1 MGEVGREIGG
11 VESWMILMYLSA
23 FLWSICKYL
32 RKQHESASFII
43 LSKMNGCFFFWL
55 PVVYCTAH
63 AGPYVTSVPVT
74 GSYTPNQTGLLV
86 TSYQALSEGSKLLPV
101 GCSGVYFLLKNC

>member
-11 VESWMILMYLSA
+11 VESWMIPLYFSA

-43 LSKMNGCFFFWL
+43 LSKMNDFFYFFF
-55 PVVYCTAH
+55 
-63 AGPYVTSVPVT
+63 
-74 GSYTPNQTGLLV
+74 
-86 TSYQALSEGSKLLPV
+86 
-101 GCSGVYFLLKNC
+101 GCP

>member
-11 VESWMILMYLSA
+11 VESWMIPLYLSA

-43 LSKMNGCFFFWL
+43 VSKMKGGFFF
-55 PVVYCTAH
+55 
-63 AGPYVTSVPVT
+63 
-74 GSYTPNQTGLLV
+74 
-86 TSYQALSEGSKLLPV
+86 
-101 GCSGVYFLLKNC
+101 GCP